1 MKNIE
6 YLGSKEA
13 KAYLKISDC
22 KLSHYR
28 IQGKLK
34 FIKKGN
40 AFLYLKSS
48 INDLLLLINNGNKK

>member
-1 MKNIE
+1 MKNE
-6 YLGSKEA
+6 DYLSSKET
-13 KAYLKISDC
+13 KAFLNISDC

-40 AFLYLKSS
+40 AFFYLNSS
-48 INDLLLLINNGNKK
+48 IDEMKNG

>member
-1 MKNIE
+1 MKNEE
-6 YLGSKEA
+6 YLNTKET
-13 KAYLKISDC
+13 KAILKIDDC
-22 KLSHYR
+22 KLSHFR

-48 INDLLLLINNGNKK
+48 IDDLLLLINKGNKQ